1 MKAQHTDE
9 EPIDFD
15 QYDPDA
21 RREFLDPQHKITK
34 FTPIGGNNMLRW
46 FKILMMMDNF
56 ADDPPPILL
65 SLLLC
70 KSYADTYVLPA
81 QVQPAQQVS
90 ASLPRSPAGDK
101 TNNAGLKLVLG
112 NARMLHTPNK
122 VSWTFI
128 ITLAEELAAIRYRP
142 I

>member
-56 ADDPPPILL
+56 ADDPPSHSAF
-65 SLLLC
+65 SLIMQELC
-70 KSYADTYVLPA
+70 RHICSSRSSTTRTTSQRIAPA
-81 QVQPAQQVS
+81 V
-90 ASLPRSPAGDK
+90 AG
-101 TNNAGLKLVLG
+101 
-112 NARMLHTPNK
+112 R
-122 VSWTFI
+122 
-128 ITLAEELAAIRYRP
+128 R
-142 I
+142 